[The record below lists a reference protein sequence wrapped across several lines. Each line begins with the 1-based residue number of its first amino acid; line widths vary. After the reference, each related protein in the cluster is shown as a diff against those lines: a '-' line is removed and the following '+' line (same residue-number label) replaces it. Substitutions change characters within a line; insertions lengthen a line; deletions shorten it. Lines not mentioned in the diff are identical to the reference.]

1 MNAGGVHMEEPEL
14 KRSRGSKG
22 DDSED
27 TDGESDNVGRGSSD
41 SSDGGGAAV
50 AAASAA
56 SPATAAASDNDSNNR
71 KPLVQDLRDLIAMNN
86 FISRSSVHS
95 YNNKHA
101 GNRVIKII
109 NGQVLR
115 DHKLVAEDFWVK
127 GDKIIDPMSR
137 FWDAQCTGDLEPED
151 IVIDAKNCIICPGF
165 IDIQINGAFGVD
177 FSNPAVT
184 SADVDYVAANMVR
197 YGVTGFLPTVVS
209 SQPDVYKSVLP
220 KLRPRAQPPLPQTG
234 DNSLDSPRL
243 PRTPPGSI
251 NLGLHLEGPF
261 ISKQQKGAHE
271 VEALAHPTEGM
282 ASILERYG
290 SLEGVR
296 LVTLAPELDGAIDA
310 IRGLKERGIIISIGH
325 TECSIK
331 QACKAI
337 EAGSSLVTHLFNAMR
352 SFHHRDPGIV
362 GLLGSDEPT
371 FFSVIADGIHAH
383 DYALSLACGARPD
396 KIIAVT
402 DAMAAHGLPKGKHQL
417 GKMAVDVKEDRAV
430 LEGTDTLAGSIVSMD
445 ECVQHLKNMCCTD
458 TVEVL
463 EMATLHPA
471 QVLGLAPQ
479 KGTLAFGADADFLFL
494 DPETLEVQQTFIGGF
509 NVYRKHKY

>member
-209 SQPDVYKSVLP
+209 SQPDVCVCLLPVLP
-220 KLRPRAQPPLPQTG
+220 KQIVCCCGWVTCLLVEPAFSGDCSFLETGINRCCRSFAHEPSLHCRKQGITHLTAHDSREHLQALLTWACILRGPLSVSNKRVPTKLRPWLIRPREWLP
-234 DNSLDSPRL
+234 
-243 PRTPPGSI
+243 
-251 NLGLHLEGPF
+251 
-261 ISKQQKGAHE
+261 
-271 VEALAHPTEGM
+271 
-282 ASILERYG
+282 Y
-290 SLEGVR
+290 
-296 LVTLAPELDGAIDA
+296 
-310 IRGLKERGIIISIGH
+310 
-325 TECSIK
+325 
-331 QACKAI
+331 
-337 EAGSSLVTHLFNAMR
+337 
-352 SFHHRDPGIV
+352 
-362 GLLGSDEPT
+362 
-371 FFSVIADGIHAH
+371 
-383 DYALSLACGARPD
+383 
-396 KIIAVT
+396 
-402 DAMAAHGLPKGKHQL
+402 
-417 GKMAVDVKEDRAV
+417 
-430 LEGTDTLAGSIVSMD
+430 
-445 ECVQHLKNMCCTD
+445 
-458 TVEVL
+458 
-463 EMATLHPA
+463 
-471 QVLGLAPQ
+471 
-479 KGTLAFGADADFLFL
+479 
-494 DPETLEVQQTFIGGF
+494 
-509 NVYRKHKY
+509 